1 MSTTGKDAVEAPKKK
16 DALELVTGRVG
27 KITALIAALTLV
39 VTNLDTLVGKMQ
51 GLASKFSPTEPTPQ
65 KQTTLPPQ
73 QSCVEIYKVEF
84 PQEIAYSEWNDHP
97 ISVTG
102 RNNCNKDLGL
112 YLTFT
117 HRVGSE
123 PPRLVLRSPYADT
136 FPECTG
142 AAALSLPKCWDQM
155 KPIPIVEGRGRW
167 DAPLPPPFRLGE
179 FETERLMF
187 RLEVH
192 DLDAP
197 NAEAVWKKTV
207 EIAIRD
213 DTGSE

>member
-1 MSTTGKDAVEAPKKK
+1 MNTPVKDEVEAPKKK
-16 DALELVTGRVG
+16 DAFELLTGKVG

-39 VTNLDTLVGKMQ
+39 VTNLDTLV
-51 GLASKFSPTEPTPQ
+51 SKVQVLSSKLSPETTTPAEPTTRP
-65 KQTTLPPQ
+65 LQ

-84 PQEIAYSEWNDHP
+84 PQEIAYSEWNDHF

-102 RNNCNKDLGL
+102 RNNCDRDLGL

-117 HRVGSE
+117 HRVGAE
-123 PPRLVLRSPYADT
+123 PPRLVLRSPYAET
-136 FPECTG
+136 FAECTG
-142 AAALSLPKCWDQM
+142 AASLSLPKCWDQM

-167 DAPLPPPFRLGE
+167 DAPLPPAFRLGE

-197 NAEAVWKKTV
+197 NADAVWKKTV
-207 EIAIRD
+207 EITIRD
-213 DTGSE
+213 DTSGG